1 MCNIKVNCKIVLTNF
16 TPFLC
21 FSFVSRTAGTGFKPF
36 VTGVV
41 VGGIAGEF
49 SGGKFTIGAC
59 IKYTKAENSIKL
71 SWAKDD

>member
-41 VGGIAGEF
+41 VGGTACVF
-49 SGGKFTIGAC
+49 AGGKFTIGAC
-59 IKYTKAENSIKL
+59 IKYTKAEKSVEPSSK
-71 SWAKDD
+71 SD